1 MRDPF
6 RNTTY
11 LKFMIRVPTPGGKKS
26 YHVVRVFGSSSYR
39 YEDDVIA
46 ISCTTTISDRYM
58 GSMEVYRAVREI
70 GEALLSAG
78 AMPNDDLWL
87 TYRDEPVIH
96 SRFYATAEATLSIVK
111 VMEAT
116 YETYLDSSDFDGA
129 VKEIF
134 EDHFRKLHNAMWIK
148 TVAPCSVNEVMSDWY
163 EDLLRQHDVP
173 HTLVAEEGLMRIMDV
188 NKVRF
193 EP

>member
-1 MRDPF
+1 MRDPS

-11 LKFMIRVPTPGGKKS
+11 LKFMIRVPTPGGEKS

-39 YEDDVIA
+39 YEDGILV
-46 ISCTTTISDRYM
+46 ISCTTTISDPYT
-58 GSMEVYRAVREI
+58 GNTEVLRAVRTI
-70 GEALLSAG
+70 GMLLVAAG
-78 AMPNDDLWL
+78 ATFKHDTQAPLSVGDLP
-87 TYRDEPVIH
+87 R
-96 SRFYATAEATLSIVK
+96 RFYATAEATLSMVK

-148 TVAPCSVNEVMSDWY
+148 TVARSPLNGVTSDGY
-163 EDLLRQHDVP
+163 EALLRQHDVP
-173 HTLVAEEGLMRIMDV
+173 HTLVAEEGLRRIMDV